1 MVPIGFP
8 LGYGRWGHAYA
19 NCLNCRFL
27 CVCLHYG
34 LWGIKEQPQPWD
46 GQVAPC
52 SYRVSWMSHRPG
64 GDWMRSLWI
73 PSNLRCSMIRWL
85 TCLWLWMGSIE
96 LEQERTSAYPG
107 AWTLPPTI
115 STPLYLK
122 GHEAAPVPVRA
133 SHSGGEAAENCSFP
147 CCACLGD
154 PSREVECADPWR
166 AVQGQGWCWGSAR
179 GR

>member
-19 NCLNCRFL
+19 NCLNFRFL

-52 SYRVSWMSHRPG
+52 SSRVSWMSHRPG

-73 PSNLRCSMIRWL
+73 PSNLRCRMIPSNIEMPVAVDGVNRAGTGAYICISRCL
-85 TCLWLWMGSIE
+85 DTSTHHLHPSLSEGSRDSTCPCPSISQRGGS
-96 LEQERTSAYPG
+96 
-107 AWTLPPTI
+107 
-115 STPLYLK
+115 
-122 GHEAAPVPVRA
+122 
-133 SHSGGEAAENCSFP
+133 
-147 CCACLGD
+147 
-154 PSREVECADPWR
+154 SRELLISMLCLP
-166 AVQGQGWCWGSAR
+166 G
-179 GR
+179 